1 MRFEK
6 PALCSKKQDS
16 GSFLS
21 RYSST
26 PRGPPPSPRTRAHA
40 RTRTH
45 ACACVYGFVD
55 LTCIEFTYIF
65 FVFEPFESKLQRRI
79 SMCFLRARTFSYIVI
94 QIRKCILV
102 QYYYLNLP
110 TLIKILPVV
119 PDASFLAIKKYLW
132 SKIPSR
138 ITSYYL

>member
-16 GSFLS
+16 GAFLS

-40 RTRTH
+40 RTRTR
-45 ACACVYGFVD
+45 ARVCVWVCRSYMYR
-55 LTCIEFTYIF
+55 IYIFF

-79 SMCFLRARTFSYIVI
+79 SMCFLRARTFSDIVI

-119 PDASFLAIKKYLW
+119 PDASFLAITKYLW

-138 ITSYYL
+138 ITSFYL